1 MPNNDPHYGT
11 VEIEM
16 LNGGYLTTEVVKDGD
31 KFITGTFT
39 NTGLIRD
46 EWEVTISDYANE
58 QEALE
63 ELYAELESYGIALAR
78 AMRTLRKHWKNK
90 HNELKYNKV

>member
-1 MPNNDPHYGT
+1 MTNNDKHYGT

-16 LNGGYLTTEVVKDGD
+16 SNGVYFVTEVVKDGD

-39 NTGLIRD
+39 NTGLLRD

-63 ELYAELESYGIALAR
+63 ELYAKLAGYAESHEALLQYA
-78 AMRTLRKHWKNK
+78 
-90 HNELKYNKV
+90 